1 MGILKNSNH
10 AKQTWCNARNVCG
23 SIHRQHWAL
32 PFLPS
37 PLCFLAWISVC
48 FSPSLSLCQFRTPFF
63 LLARLCFLELMKKVK
78 GEIEE
83 DWEGRCWDG
92 YDVCVQQYLCFLRK
106 EKPIYFG
113 YNGGTVKRR
122 WVWNKETVSCCCW
135 WIAKSKERVY
145 SFGLFCGC
153 WLKGGS
159 GKWEWVLKGQCE
171 RERESIGKRGA

>member
-1 MGILKNSNH
+1 MQSKLDATQEMFVGLSIVSIGRCPFFLLLS
-10 AKQTWCNARNVCG
+10 AFLLG
-23 SIHRQHWAL
+23 SLYVSL
-32 PFLPS
+32 P
-37 PLCFLAWISVC
+37 
-48 FSPSLSLCQFRTPFF
+48 LSLCQFRTPFF

-159 GKWEWVLKGQCE
+159 EKWEWVLKGQCE
-171 RERESIGKRGA
+171 RERV